1 MGDPKYVGVI
11 GAGRCSEEI
20 YELAREVGR
29 RIGGKGWYLLC
40 GGLSGVMEGAARGCL
55 EVGGTTLGL
64 LPGLERNLA
73 NPFIKIA
80 VPTGLGEG
88 RNLLIVRA
96 SDVLIAVAGGYGTL
110 SEIALALKAGKG
122 VIGLET
128 WKNIEGIRH
137 VATPAEA
144 IEKAESFMIDP
155 AVRKNAKAGTPK
167 DG

>member
-1 MGDPKYVGVI
+1 MGERGLSMADTKYIGVI
-11 GAGRCSEEI
+11 GAGQCSEKI

-29 RIGGKGWYLLC
+29 RIGRKGWFLLC
-40 GGLSGVMEGAARGCL
+40 GGLSGVMEGAARGCS
-55 EVGGTTLGL
+55 EVGGTTIGL

-88 RNLLIVRA
+88 RNFLIVRA

-110 SEIALALKAGKG
+110 SEIALALKAGKM

-128 WKNIEGIRH
+128 WKDIEGIQR

-144 IEKAESFMIDP
+144 IERA
-155 AVRKNAKAGTPK
+155 AGYLAL
-167 DG
+167 

>member
-1 MGDPKYVGVI
+1 MDDTKYAGVI
-11 GAGRCSEEI
+11 GAGQCSEKI
-20 YELAREVGR
+20 YDLAREVGR
-29 RIGGKGWYLLC
+29 RIGRKGWYLLC
-40 GGLSGVMEGAARGCL
+40 GGLSGVMEGAARGCS
-55 EVGGTTLGL
+55 EVGGTTIGL

-128 WKNIEGIRH
+128 WKNIEGIQH
-137 VATPAEA
+137 AATPEEA
-144 IEKAESFMIDP
+144 IEKAAECLSL
-155 AVRKNAKAGTPK
+155 
-167 DG
+167 